1 MRIRIL
7 AFFAAV
13 ALPVISLV
21 AQQPPPAAPGGAAG
35 RGGGRG
41 QAPPRYEMTAQDR
54 QAIRAKLDGL
64 DPLVRALKARRG
76 EDDLMADVEIHSK
89 AGRWLLEF
97 PVDVTVQDDVT
108 FALKVLDR
116 GIER

>member
-7 AFFAAV
+7 GVLAAV

-21 AQQPPPAAPGGAAG
+21 AQQPPPVAPGGVAG

-41 QAPPRYEMTAQDR
+41 QAPPRHQMTAQDR
-54 QAIRAKLDGL
+54 QAIQAKLDEL
-64 DPLVRALKARRG
+64 DPLVRALKAKRG
-76 EDDLMADVEIHSK
+76 EDDLMADVEIHAK

-97 PVDVTVQDDVT
+97 PMDVTVQD
-108 FALKVLDR
+108 
-116 GIER
+116 